1 MIFTKLRTEASA
13 KQMTIKIMCKF
24 MHCNFSRVK
33 ERTMNLRNLR
43 NYRQKREEDDVVDSD
58 FSIDENDEPVSDGDE
73 DARPMKRRKVITK
86 SYTEPSAKKSKA
98 TVKPKPRDPASP
110 SKSRSPAK
118 VNKSKRSSNR
128 STYTVMD
135 SGRISVRKST
145 ALKTSATQQRVRVR
159 TEALKKKPKVS
170 KEDDWI
176 PTQEELLEE
185 ALITAEENLASLG
198 SCVLDIK
205 AEGEPN

>member
-1 MIFTKLRTEASA
+1 
-13 KQMTIKIMCKF
+13 
-24 MHCNFSRVK
+24 
-33 ERTMNLRNLR
+33 
-43 NYRQKREEDDVVDSD
+43 
-58 FSIDENDEPVSDGDE
+58 
-73 DARPMKRRKVITK
+73 
-86 SYTEPSAKKSKA
+86 
-98 TVKPKPRDPASP
+98 
-110 SKSRSPAK
+110 
-118 VNKSKRSSNR
+118 
-128 STYTVMD
+128 MD

-198 SCVLDIK
+198 AFDIQIPK
-205 AEGEPN
+205 PTDN

>member
-1 MIFTKLRTEASA
+1 MWRLRTLW
-13 KQMTIKIMCKF
+13 
-24 MHCNFSRVK
+24 
-33 ERTMNLRNLR
+33 NLQ
-43 NYRQKREEDDVVDSD
+43 NYSQKREEDDVVDSD
-58 FSIDENDEPVSDGDE
+58 FSIDENDEPVSDHGDE
-73 DARPMKRRKVITK
+73 EARPKKRRKVVTK
-86 SYTEPSAKKSKA
+86 SYTEPTAKTA
-98 TVKPKPRDPASP
+98 KPKSRDAASL

-135 SGRISVRKST
+135 SGRIAVRKST

-198 SCVLDIK
+198 
-205 AEGEPN
+205 EFWT